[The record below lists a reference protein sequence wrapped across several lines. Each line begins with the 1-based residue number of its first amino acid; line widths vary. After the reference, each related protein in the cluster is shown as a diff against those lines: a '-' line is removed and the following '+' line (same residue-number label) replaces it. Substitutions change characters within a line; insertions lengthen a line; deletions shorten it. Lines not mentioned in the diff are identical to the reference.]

1 MGAIAEVVNAW
12 MSHFFWAF
20 ANIAKGTNLNIAK
33 GTNLGGGGQF
43 STPAEY
49 ADVLSYPFV
58 EMNIFLGTRILIWA
72 IILIG
77 IGLIAWGIIE
87 EK

>member
-20 ANIAKGTNLNIAK
+20 ANIAK